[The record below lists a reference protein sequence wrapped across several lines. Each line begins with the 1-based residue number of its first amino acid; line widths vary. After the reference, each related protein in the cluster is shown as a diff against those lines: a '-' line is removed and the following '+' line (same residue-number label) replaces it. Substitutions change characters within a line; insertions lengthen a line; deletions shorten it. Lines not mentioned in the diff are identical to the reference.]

1 MSDYLHGAYGVVSAV
16 GNRVAAESQGVIVY
30 FGTAPV
36 NQLALA
42 DGESYPV
49 NKPILCNNIAEAKA
63 AFGYSDNWEDYTLC
77 EAMHVHFDLNGVGP
91 LVLVNV
97 LDPAKAD
104 HKNATEVSTSKT
116 PVNGRITINSAEAII
131 LETVTILTTAETP
144 VTKEKGVDYN
154 IAYNTDKK
162 QIVIEEIGTGL
173 GTDALTVKYYTVKPS
188 GVTASDV
195 IGTTDDMGLNTGLYC
210 ISDVYPLTGM
220 IPSYMGA
227 PGWSSNAA
235 IHSAMYSVSKK
246 VNGHWDVYMFA
257 DLPLMNGST
266 PLTLA
271 TVPAYKEGNGYN
283 HDNETVYFPM
293 ALGTDGKK
301 YHLSVLAAANFQG
314 LLLQN
319 DGVPFM
325 VASNTTAAIIQ
336 NLWMGSGN
344 EGRLYDDR
352 IINKYLNSKGIAS
365 ACFNSGAWRLWGC
378 HSADFAPDNMTQI
391 NVSEVNMM
399 MLFYVSNDFQA
410 RRSQDVDK
418 PTTANDIQTIIAEE
432 QTRIDALR
440 SINALTYGEVR
451 LNASAEAKADILM
464 GDFSFLFDI
473 TPTPIARSLKAYVNW
488 TDEGYTTYFEAFAET

>member
-16 GNRVAAESQGVIVY
+16 GNRVAADSQGVIVY
-30 FGTAPV
+30 IGTAPV

-42 DGESYPV
+42 SGESYPV

-63 AFGYSDNWEDYTLC
+63 AFGYSDDWDKFTLC

-91 LVLVNV
+91 LVFINV
-97 LDPAKAD
+97 LDPTNNN
-104 HKNATEVSTSKT
+104 HKNTTPVTGDKT
-116 PVNGRITINSAEAII
+116 PANGRITIPSASEII
-131 LETVTILTTAETP
+131 LESVVIKTKDPTP

-154 IAYNTDKK
+154 IAYNVDKK
-162 QIVIEEIGTGL
+162 QIVIEEIGSGL
-173 GTDALTVKYYTVKPS
+173 GTSALTVEYNTIKPS

-210 ISDVYPLTGM
+210 INDVYPLTGM
-220 IPSYMGA
+220 IPSFLGA
-227 PGWSSNAA
+227 PGWSSDSSV
-235 IHSAMYSVSKK
+235 HSAMYSVSKK

-257 DLPLMNGST
+257 DLPLLNGGT

-271 TVPAYKEGNGYN
+271 TVATYKDGNGYN
-283 HDNETVYFPM
+283 HDNETVFFPM
-293 ALGTDGKK
+293 ALGTDDKK

-314 LLLQN
+314 LLMQN
-319 DGVPFM
+319 DGIPYM
-325 VASNTTAAIIQ
+325 TASNTAVPIIQ

-344 EGRLYDDR
+344 TDRLYDDR

-365 ACFNSGAWRLWGC
+365 ACYNSGAWRIWGC
-378 HSADFAPDNMTQI
+378 HTADFTPDNMTQI
-391 NVSEVNMM
+391 NVSEINMM

-410 RRSQDVDK
+410 RRAQDVDK
-418 PTTANDIQTIIAEE
+418 PTTPNDIATIVAEE
-432 QTRIDALR
+432 QTRIDALK
-440 SINALTYGEVR
+440 SIGALIYGEVR

-488 TDEGYTTYFEAFAET
+488 TDAGFATYFEAFEAT